1 MKHNLFVLLLLLSL
15 AAHAEDAGQL
25 VLDAMGDT
33 SELESDI
40 KNIEEEDEGLSGFYP
55 GSGANLP
62 QVEDEKVNPFF
73 PNSGATI
80 AEPKA
85 RDRILDRGQRV
96 AGDSSIPKD
105 RLIEADDRSLF
116 KEVGRKQKTT
126 FSFYYVRD
134 DFDVEDNRG
143 VFDRTY
149 NDSPGAVRGGTLML
163 SWERTFL
170 NSWINLAWGGNVG
183 VGLSQGKG
191 VFVDGQ
197 QSNTEFSLWTIP
209 VELGITLELPVAT
222 WFDLSAEAG
231 PAVVGLYQ
239 VRSDF
244 EDGAA
249 GKRRRQVGTGYYAE
263 ARFKLSLSNM
273 FRRTA
278 FDLFSE
284 YGVTNATL
292 DVIARMQDYGNF
304 QDDITI
310 SGQSLGIGFTFD
322 YL

>member
-1 MKHNLFVLLLLLSL
+1 MTMKHKLLIFLLFISV
-15 AAHAEDAGQL
+15 AHAEDAGQL
-25 VLDAMGDT
+25 VLDSMGDT
-33 SELESDI
+33 SAIENDI
-40 KNIEEEDEGLSGFYP
+40 KNVEDEGLSGFYP
-55 GSGANLP
+55 GDGATLP
-62 QVEDEKVNPFF
+62 QVEDEEVNAFF

-80 AEPKA
+80 TEPKM
-85 RDRILDRGQRV
+85 RDRVLDRGQRV
-96 AGDSSIPKD
+96 AGDQSIPQD
-105 RLIEADDRSLF
+105 RLIEADDRQLF
-116 KEVGRKQKTT
+116 KQVGRQQKES

-134 DFDVEDNRG
+134 DFDVKDDRG
-143 VFDRTY
+143 VYDRTY
-149 NDSPGAVRGGTLML
+149 NDSPGAVRGGTLMM

-170 NSWINLAWGGNVG
+170 NSWVNLAWGANFG

-209 VELGITLELPVAT
+209 VELGITLELPVST

-249 GKRRRQVGTGYYAE
+249 GKRRRQVGTGYFAE

-278 FDLFSE
+278 FDLFSQ

-310 SGQSLGIGFTFD
+310 SGQSLGIGFSFD
-322 YL
+322 YI